1 MICHVNGWII
11 GLNSPTF
18 IYIPHCLLKLIIA
31 FLNLNI
37 VTCSNCFMINQI
49 QEGVLSFHVF
59 INLGRTLQNTK
70 DVSLIYC
77 VKLSSRKKEASSP
90 IGQYRF
96 ICSLGFN
103 FRVCSER
110 LSYPIIFQQRS
121 KYSHPFFSA
130 VPSYYRMK
138 SYNS

>member
-1 MICHVNGWII
+1 MDGSQDST
-11 GLNSPTF
+11 LQ
-18 IYIPHCLLKLIIA
+18 IYLHSTLFAETYNYVLKSQYCNTLQLLYDK
-31 FLNLNI
+31 
-37 VTCSNCFMINQI
+37 S
-49 QEGVLSFHVF
+49 
-59 INLGRTLQNTK
+59 NLGGSSFFPCVYSPWKEPCQQQNTK
-70 DVSLIYC
+70 NVSLIYC
-77 VKLSSRKKEASSP
+77 VKLSFRKKGASSP
-90 IGQYRF
+90 IGQCRL